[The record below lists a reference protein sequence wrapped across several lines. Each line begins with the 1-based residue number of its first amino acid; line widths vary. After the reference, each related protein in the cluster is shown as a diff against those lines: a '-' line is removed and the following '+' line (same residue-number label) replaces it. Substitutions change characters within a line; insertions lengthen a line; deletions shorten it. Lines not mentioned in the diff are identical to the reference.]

1 MSVLGEDS
9 ELRRGTLVQFGG
21 MIAVLQASDT
31 EEAYCGASVANTI
44 LAFMVT

>member
-9 ELRRGTLVQFGG
+9 ELRRGTLVLFGG

-31 EEAYCGASVANTI
+31 EEAYCGASVANTT
-44 LAFMVT
+44 LAFVVA

>member
-1 MSVLGEDS
+1 MSALGEDS
-9 ELRRGTLVQFGG
+9 EPRRGTLVLFGG